1 MCLVALS
8 GSGAGDHVTRMR
20 TASKLKGLKRT
31 SQREISIYSKQI
43 FVPLDPA
50 STLKNI
56 ATYKLKRT

>member
-31 SQREISIYSKQI
+31 SQRGDQYILQANLCAFRPSIDAKKYRH
-43 FVPLDPA
+43 V
-50 STLKNI
+50 
-56 ATYKLKRT
+56 